1 MEELLE
7 ILQDI
12 KPGVDFENETALI
25 DNGILD
31 SLDIIKLVGQISDE
45 FDVEVEVTDLVPAN
59 FNSAKAMYAMIQR
72 LEDED

>member
-1 MEELLE
+1 M
-7 ILQDI
+7 QDI

-25 DNGILD
+25 DNGVLD